1 MVSLAKLL
9 WQRIRQGIG
18 KKYKNIGLKKFQLSI
33 SRISHRKYQKPHLHQ
48 PTNLNA
54 IFDNSSCIRKF
65 KIIIQALKAQLN
77 YHEKIIEI

>member
-9 WQRIRQGIG
+9 KIRQEIG
-18 KKYKNIGLKKFQLSI
+18 KKYKNIELEKFRLSI
-33 SRISHRKYQKPHLHQ
+33 SRISHQKYQKPHFHQ

-65 KIIIQALKAQLN
+65 KITIQALKALLN